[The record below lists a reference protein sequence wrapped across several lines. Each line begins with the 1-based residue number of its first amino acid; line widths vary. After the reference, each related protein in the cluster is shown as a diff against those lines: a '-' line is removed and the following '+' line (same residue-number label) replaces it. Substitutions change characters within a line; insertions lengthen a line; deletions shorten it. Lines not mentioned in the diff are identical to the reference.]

1 MKLLTIILF
10 NIGLIIA
17 IILLKYK
24 PAYSVTITGEEI
36 GFVNNKENFIETINE
51 EILENK
57 EQNAEFV
64 QINVEPQY
72 ELKLI
77 DKGEET
83 TEKNI
88 LSRIKEN
95 TTTTYKYYEIA
106 ANDQITTYVNT
117 LEEATDVVNQIKAES
132 NKNDSDLNLQILEKY
147 TESKDEIE
155 VDSVE
160 TAKNNLHEDIIN
172 QEKQIQEQKEK
183 AESEANVLA
192 NVNGI
197 KISAKPVE
205 GSISSRFGAS
215 SRRRRSSHTG
225 LDIACKQGTSIKV
238 VSDGKVTC
246 ASYNGSYG
254 NLVKIDHGNGVE
266 TWYAHCSKILTSV
279 GKQVKAGDIIAKVG
293 STGNS
298 TGPHLH
304 LEIRINGNPVNPQKY
319 LYK

>member
-1 MKLLTIILF
+1 M
-10 NIGLIIA
+10 
-17 IILLKYK
+17 
-24 PAYSVTITGEEI
+24 TGEEI

-77 DKGEET
+77 DKSEKTSEE
-83 TEKNI
+83 NI

-95 TTTTYKYYEIA
+95 TTVTYKFYEIA
-106 ANDQITTYVNT
+106 AQDKIITYVNT
-117 LEEATDVVNQIKAES
+117 LEEATNIVNEVKKEHQG
-132 NKNDSDLNLQILEKY
+132 NNTTLNLQIREKY
-147 TESKDEIE
+147 TESKDE
-155 VDSVE
+155 VD
-160 TAKNNLHEDIIN
+160 I
-172 QEKQIQEQKEK
+172 
-183 AESEANVLA
+183 ESEEMAINNIDDELKAKDNEKSQENLERQRQEEEKNTLA
-192 NVNGI
+192 NINGI
-197 KISAKPVE
+197 KISILPVN
-205 GSISSRFGAS
+205 GTISSRFGAS
-215 SRRRRSSHTG
+215 SRRRSSSHTG

-238 VSDGKVTC
+238 VSEGKVTF
-246 ASYNGSYG
+246 AAYKGSYG
-254 NLVKIDHGNGVE
+254 NLVKVDHGNGVE

-279 GKQVKAGDIIAKVG
+279 GKQVKAGDIIAQVG